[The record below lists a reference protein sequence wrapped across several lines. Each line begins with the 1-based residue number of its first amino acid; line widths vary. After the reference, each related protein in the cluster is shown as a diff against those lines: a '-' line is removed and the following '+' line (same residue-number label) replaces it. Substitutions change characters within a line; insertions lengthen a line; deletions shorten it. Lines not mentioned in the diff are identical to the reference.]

1 MGEDESLLICCTK
14 FQSECNNRYGNI
26 TIKKIPKMLLDRC
39 EFAKDDYSLNIVCP
53 PSLDEEDYDEEI
65 DDCGEGTELP
75 DPTPKS
81 SQLGLFD

>member
-1 MGEDESLLICCTK
+1 
-14 FQSECNNRYGNI
+14 
-26 TIKKIPKMLLDRC
+26 MLLDRC
-39 EFAKDDYSLNIVCP
+39 EFDKDDYSLNIVCP
-53 PSLDEEDYDEEI
+53 PSFDEEDYDEEI